1 MSKHFDG
8 AIMGAM
14 TIPASDPLLFRT
26 ELRPHRSN
34 TLKSVHTLMW
44 ILAIIWVPVAGV
56 FAVIG
61 AWPVLPLMGGEVL
74 LLYGLLRLNL
84 RRGTEVETI
93 AVTPRELCV
102 ERVSHWGRRSQ
113 WSFQPQWLQVMMDRP
128 PHYESRLT
136 LRSHGRSVVIGRFL
150 TPHERL
156 NVAETLE
163 LSLIH
168 I

>member
-1 MSKHFDG
+1 
-8 AIMGAM
+8 MGAM

-102 ERVSHWGRRSQ
+102 ERVTIG
-113 WSFQPQWLQVMMDRP
+113 DG
-128 PHYESRLT
+128 EAN
-136 LRSHGRSVVIGRFL
+136 GRFS
-150 TPHERL
+150 R
-156 NVAETLE
+156 NGCK
-163 LSLIH
+163 S
-168 I
+168 

>member
-1 MSKHFDG
+1 
-8 AIMGAM
+8 MGAM
-14 TIPASDPLLFRT
+14 TTPASDPLLFRT

-56 FAVIG
+56 FAIVG

-84 RRGTEVETI
+84 RRGAEVETI

-102 ERVSHWGRRSQ
+102 ERVSHWGRRSR
-113 WSFQPQWLQVMMDRP
+113 WSFQPQWLQVLINNPRGQKAD
-128 PHYESRLT
+128 LL
-136 LRSHGRSVVIGRFL
+136 LRSHGRTISIGRFL
-150 TPHERL
+150 TLDEKRG
-156 NVAETLE
+156 VAEQLKRVLADLREPATA
-163 LSLIH
+163 
-168 I
+168 